1 MNLSTRHEAFA
12 QQVASGESAAA
23 AYRAVYT
30 KASVSSAQT
39 LGPEMLRNPQ
49 ISFRVNELRR
59 EVRAVAAKN
68 FAMTKVTM
76 LNWLK
81 SIIDTPVGE
90 VHEAH
95 ELAQEVTYCESSMG
109 SSKKVKMPGKL
120 EAAEKI
126 IRMMGW
132 NEPDQLAVDYGL
144 SPEAQQQLDSIFG
157 KKRF

>member
-49 ISFRVNELRR
+49 ISLRVHELRR
-59 EVRAVAAKN
+59 EVRALAAKN

-90 VHEAH
+90 VTVGHA
-95 ELAQEVTYCESSMG
+95 LAQEYSTNDTG
-109 SSKKVKMPGKL
+109 TRVKMPGKL